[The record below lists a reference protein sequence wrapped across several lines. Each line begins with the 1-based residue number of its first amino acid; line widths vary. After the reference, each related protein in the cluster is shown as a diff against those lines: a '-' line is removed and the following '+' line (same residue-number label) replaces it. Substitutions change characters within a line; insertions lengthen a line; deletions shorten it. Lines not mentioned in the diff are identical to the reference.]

1 LQPTSANA
9 ARTGIANSGII
20 DFISL
25 FFVFVVHIYYRR
37 RDGKSVPAA
46 IKFMEVMA

>member
-1 LQPTSANA
+1 V
-9 ARTGIANSGII
+9 ARIVIANSGII

-25 FFVFVVHIYYRR
+25 FFVFIVHVYYRQ

-46 IKFMEVMA
+46 IKFTQVMA